1 MTKGQE
7 QITSAL
13 SHIAGAAGEASLEA
27 DARER
32 LDSLSG
38 DLQALVEAIFV
49 KSALCVPF
57 TAACDRAAKAV
68 AAAAVGGEDVGA
80 AINEAREGRQD
91 HKGHKSTGAGGA
103 IIT

>member
-13 SHIAGAAGEASLEA
+13 SHIAGVAGEASLEA

-68 AAAAVGGEDVGA
+68 AAAAVDGEDVGA
-80 AINEAREGRQD
+80 AITKLEKAAKTIRD
-91 HKGHKSTGAGGA
+91 KSTGAGGA

>member
-13 SHIAGAAGEASLEA
+13 GHIAGAAGEASLEA

-32 LDSLSG
+32 LDSISG

-68 AAAAVGGEDVGA
+68 AAAAAGGGDVGA
-80 AINEAREGRQD
+80 AVIRLEKAARTVRD
-91 HKGHKSTGAGGA
+91 KSTGAGGA

>member
-13 SHIAGAAGEASLEA
+13 THIAGAAGEASLEA

-32 LDSLSG
+32 LDSVSG
-38 DLQALVEAIFV
+38 DLQAFVEAIFV

-68 AAAAVGGEDVGA
+68 AAAAAGGGDVGA
-80 AINEAREGRQD
+80 AVTRSRRPPGPSRTSRLAPAAR
-91 HKGHKSTGAGGA
+91 
-103 IIT
+103 

>member
-13 SHIAGAAGEASLEA
+13 SHLSGVAGEASLDA

-32 LDSLSG
+32 LEGVSG
-38 DLQALVEAIFV
+38 DLQALMEAIFV

-68 AAAAVGGEDVGA
+68 AAAAADGGDVGA
-80 AINEAREGRQD
+80 AITRLEKAAKTVRD
-91 HKGHKSTGAGGA
+91 KSTGAGGA